1 MVRRTSGKGYAKI
14 YRQIQDCW
22 VWQDKPFSFGNAWI
36 DIILSCN
43 HSEKKICFDKK
54 PMTISRGEWVTS
66 ILSLAERWGWGRKQ
80 VSSFLDSL
88 EADGMISQDRNN
100 RRTLIKVLNY
110 DIYQGVDDEEVT
122 THEQQTNNL
131 GTTHE
136 QLRNTNNNDKNDKK
150 DNKDI
155 YINNIKNIVEFLNL
169 VCGTHYKASTDNT
182 KKHIRARLCEG
193 YTVEDFKTVITKK
206 HNEWKDNPKMVK
218 YLRPDTLFGSKFE
231 SYLNQIDKGVKQ
243 SDRRMADTITGD
255 AERDREIE
263 EYLKSDEFLNGD
275 DESLF

>member
-1 MVRRTSGKGYAKI
+1 MF
-14 YRQIQDCW
+14 
-22 VWQDKPFSFGNAWI
+22 DKAHAWI
-36 DIILSCN
+36 DILLSCN
-43 HSEKKICFDKK
+43 HADKK
-54 PMTISRGEWVTS
+54 VFFNGSPIIIQRGQWLTS
-66 ILSLAERWGWGRKQ
+66 TLNLSGKWGWSRHK
-80 VSSFLDSL
+80 VSTFLKTL
-88 EADGMISQDRNN
+88 ENDNMILTEKDNK
-100 RRTLIKVLNY
+100 RTLITVVNY
-110 DIYQGVDDEEVT
+110 SVYQDADFEVGHQTDID
-122 THEQQTNNL
+122 
-131 GTTHE
+131 GTSRGH
-136 QLRNTNNNDKNDKK
+136 QKDTNNNDKNDKN

-155 YINNIKNIVEFLNL
+155 YINNIKYIVEFLNQ

-263 EYLKSDEFLNGD
+263 EYLKSDEFLTGD